1 VFLDFVTPMHFDR
14 LTVRDSK
21 KRASSRVSEMKPMSV
36 ARIGARANRSTLDDS
51 RARRTVTARER
62 TPWTLAVEE
71 RRTNPGDGWTD
82 VVGRVFGSNWKF
94 LLVLRRGSPE
104 RDARTEANE
113 RLRPRGDCDERG
125 FRIFGERGVV
135 EREEGL
141 SRPECSRR

>member
-1 VFLDFVTPMHFDR
+1 MFRFLREHPRIPRM
-14 LTVRDSK
+14 TVRDSK
-21 KRASSRVSEMKPMSV
+21 KRTWVDFFLTMRL
-36 ARIGARANRSTLDDS
+36 GARARPLWTDDDS
-51 RARRTVTARER
+51 RARRTEVARER
-62 TPWTLAVEE
+62 TPWILAVEE
-71 RRTNPGDGWTD
+71 RRTNPGDGRTD